1 MITYR
6 PTPALTAGRKG
17 FRAAVGAMA
26 LAAVIGTTA
35 FAPAHADAGVVA
47 ASPTLDAV
55 VVGTAPAA
63 DEDIARRQDI

>member
-6 PTPALTAGRKG
+6 PTPALIAGRKG

-35 FAPAHADAGVVA
+35 FAPADAGAVA

-55 VVGTAPAA
+55 VLGTAPAA
-63 DEDIARRQDI
+63 DEDIARRQDL